1 MLTVV
6 INSILAKS
14 EFEELK
20 RQKRLNTQI
29 REWRDINIILSMI
42 PSNSQQQ
49 IK

>member
-29 REWRDINIILSMI
+29 SEWRDINIILSMI